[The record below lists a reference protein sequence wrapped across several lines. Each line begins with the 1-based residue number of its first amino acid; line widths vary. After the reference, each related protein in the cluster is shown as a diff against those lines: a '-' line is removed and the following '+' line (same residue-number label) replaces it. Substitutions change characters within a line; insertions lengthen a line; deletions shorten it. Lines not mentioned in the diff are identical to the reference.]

1 MWEVTDASD
10 VSQVVGRVNLW
21 VEIPVLFF
29 IPSLSLAELQNHSV
43 SSFSSA
49 ALAQCQSS
57 FLCFCLSFPIYL
69 FTYLFI
75 HSFIYLFVCLLVY

>member
-21 VEIPVLFF
+21 VEILVIFF

-49 ALAQCQSS
+49 ALGQCQSS

-75 HSFIYLFVCLLVY
+75 GALRFLLLW